1 MAKSTIEDT
10 ATSLHL
16 DRNDGQFFK
25 AMEWR
30 WCLCS
35 AATSDAKLEDHE
47 VSGAAPPFSIIG
59 GGWRVVTADP
69 CLRVSGFMEL
79 VRGFKAQYG
88 GAQRWRRRVVL
99 RKEMK
104 RRK

>member
-1 MAKSTIEDT
+1 MAVLCDPPV
-10 ATSLHL
+10 TSP
-16 DRNDGQFFK
+16 GFY
-25 AMEWR
+25 
-30 WCLCS
+30 CS
-35 AATSDAKLEDHE
+35 AATSDTKLEDHE

-69 CLRVSGFMEL
+69 CLRVSGFVEL